1 MSDTNVVDSGTGTPA
16 PSSAPATTPQAS
28 AAAAPATPP
37 AASPTSA
44 TTQQG
49 TPTTQTPAIGDQ
61 GPAGWVPPYR
71 LREVREQ
78 AERQARE
85 QMATFQSQYQSEIQ
99 QLRQQ
104 LGALVGVQQP
114 QNPEIQAVRTQFAQ
128 LYPGLAQLE
137 ERAAELQALTE
148 RAQDFEA
155 STSHQWT
162 MYGRTVMDK
171 IYSQAEKALGSPL
184 NDEGKRALHSAF
196 TGFVQSSPELTARYA
211 QDPTLAD
218 EWFQSFSSAFISPA
232 QRAASATVAGR
243 AATVQTLPNLT
254 GGAVPPVSQAPKPK
268 DMDERAVQAW
278 TQFQQNRGQ

>member
-1 MSDTNVVDSGTGTPA
+1 MSDTVTAPDSGTPA
-16 PSSAPATTPQAS
+16 PSSTPATTPQAP

-37 AASPTSA
+37 AAPPASA
-44 TTQQG
+44 TIPQG
-49 TPTTQTPAIGDQ
+49 APSVPQTPATGDQ

-85 QMATFQSQYQSEIQ
+85 QMAAFQSQYQSEIQ

-114 QNPEIQAVRTQFAQ
+114 QNPEVQAVRTQFAQ

-171 IYSQAEKALGSPL
+171 IYSQAEKALGAPL

-243 AATVQTLPNLT
+243 AAAVQNLPNLT
-254 GGAVPPVSQAPKPK
+254 GGAVPPVSQPPKPK
-268 DMDERAVQAW
+268 DMDERAAQAW
-278 TQFQQNRGQ
+278 TQFQQNRG